1 FKTIVASLVKGE
13 SPKSTDEVMVYASSF
28 EQVDASSAVMVKAG
42 TEKYLVVG
50 GKGAL
55 LEALQGEAVQDGK
68 GCPVTHENSEVLHQ
82 LFDYTKPQA
91 FGTEIATMGLGD
103 RLGMA
108 SPGHIETVKGR
119 KVKPILAQQSIR
131 ELSLLNRTM

>member
-1 FKTIVASLVKGE
+1 TFLQPLSKRGVDKMEKFKTIVASLVTGE
-13 SPKSTDEVMVYASSF
+13 LPKSTDEVIVYESSF
-28 EQVDASSAVMVKAG
+28 EQVDGSSAVMVKSG
-42 TEKYLVVG
+42 TEKNLVVG
-50 GKGAL
+50 GNGPL

-68 GCPVTHENSEVLHQ
+68 VCSLTHDNSEVLHQ
-82 LFDYTKPQA
+82 FFDYTKPQA

-119 KVKPILAQQSIR
+119 KVK
-131 ELSLLNRTM
+131 